1 MNSPLKKIVVFDL
14 ETGGFDAKINSIT
27 EMAGVA
33 IDTETLQ
40 IIDEMSVMIRPYMD
54 LRSIL
59 EESNKEAKRLFNL
72 LATPGEEGKVKSL
85 LYNKKE
91 ITLKSLDAM
100 VEDIEKFHL
109 YLSKRKSTQKG
120 VSERIF
126 TYEEYLELKK
136 GDHKNI
142 AEIYFNSTYNPQAL
156 EATHMSIDLLLKEGV
171 SYQEA
176 CLKFK
181 NFQLTHTVG
190 TNKPIMAGHNIK
202 GFDLAF
208 MIKLYADCGLDF
220 LKLSNDFILDTL
232 EWARLR
238 WFELSSF
245 SLGVCANTLGLTLKE
260 AHRALP
266 DTIANAKFLIALLK
280 SMRGEGSQESTYVRR
295 KYDFNF

>member
-1 MNSPLKKIVVFDL
+1 MNSPLRKIIVFDL
-14 ETGGFDAKINSIT
+14 ETGGFDYKINSIT
-27 EMAGVA
+27 EAAGVV

-85 LYNKKE
+85 LYGKKE
-91 ITLKSLDAM
+91 ITLKSLDSM
-100 VEDIEKFHL
+100 IRDIEVFHE

-126 TYEEYLELKK
+126 TYEEYLELRE

-176 CLKFK
+176 CEKFK
-181 NFQLTHTVG
+181 NFQLSHTVG

-202 GFDLAF
+202 GFDLPF
-208 MIKLYADCGLDF
+208 MIKLYADCGFDF

-266 DTIANAKFLIALLK
+266 DTIANAKFLVALLK

-295 KYDFNF
+295 KFDFYF